1 MKPKNKLAYLY
12 PVFGGIG
19 LLLID
24 IFVKSVANRLLP
36 FQTRVETWIP
46 FLHFFRTY
54 NTGYH
59 FIFGEI
65 GNQQIWAY
73 SGIILVI
80 FLIFT
85 LYRSLIKETYDRSG
99 FVIFSI
105 ILSLTIGATGNVLE
119 ILFFHHATDFFI
131 VSPFPWPSNICDQ
144 YINSII
150 FIMLPIF
157 FIKSFRDKKR
167 GIPGATE

>member
-1 MKPKNKLAYLY
+1 MKPKNKLAYFY
-12 PVFGGIG
+12 PIFGGIA

-24 IFVKSVANRLLP
+24 FFIKSIANRRLP
-36 FQTRVETWIP
+36 FQIRVESWIP
-46 FLHFFRTY
+46 FIDFYRTY

-65 GNQQIWAY
+65 GNQRLWAI
-73 SGIILVI
+73 SGIVLVI

-105 ILSLTIGATGNVLE
+105 VLSLTIGATGNVLE

-131 VSPFPWPSNICDQ
+131 FHPFKWPSNICDQ
-144 YINSII
+144 YINAII
-150 FIMLPIF
+150 FIMLPII

-167 GIPGATE
+167 GIPDSTE